1 MKYFEKFFVC
11 PNCKAP
17 LYRKK
22 ALKQNGKPGVNYCG
36 KCGMKIASALN
47 EALAKKKDQIKEA
60 AEVKKMDMDALFKAE
75 DKPKID
81 EITELVKS
89 MNEKEQSGLLIFLQ
103 AAKFVETLKA
113 AE

>member
-47 EALAKKKDQIKEA
+47 EALDKKKD
-60 AEVKKMDMDALFKAE
+60 
-75 DKPKID
+75 
-81 EITELVKS
+81 
-89 MNEKEQSGLLIFLQ
+89 
-103 AAKFVETLKA
+103 
-113 AE
+113 